1 MQKSL
6 IPLKSTMDLLQVLWR
21 RKFWVLGPTLLGA
34 ALAYFIASR
43 IEPTYE
49 ASTLIL
55 VEGQKVPTDYV
66 KSTVTS
72 QIEERLKTI
81 EQQITKR
88 SSLERLIEEA
98 GLYPESIGVL
108 STEELVSKARK
119 NLQVRV
125 QRNQIFRISFWG
137 SDPES
142 VARAANKL
150 ADMFIEENLKLREN
164 QAENTTAFLESEL
177 QETKAQL
184 EEQEAKLSQF
194 RLRSEGK
201 LPDQRE
207 SNFRAL
213 EQLQNRLDVNQ
224 AAIERLALRETLLMQ
239 NTPPVESAE
248 QLAPRTSRLQ
258 ELTLE
263 LQQLRSQYTDQHP
276 DVVRLETEINQLRES
291 ITAETTEPTDAPFD
305 NILAEASRELE
316 LQQVRREVERL
327 ESDQQRIVQ
336 EMVTYQARLDQTP
349 QVEQQLIGITRDYST
364 LRSSY
369 QSLLEKRTEARLAEN
384 LERKQQSEQFRKLE
398 EAIPPTLP
406 TAPNLPML
414 IGGGTAIG
422 LILGVVLALIRD
434 QTDETFDAEADL
446 REAFPG
452 VPFIIAIPHLR
463 AEASSRRESEP
474 PREASTS
481 A

>member
-6 IPLKSTMDLLQVLWR
+6 IPLKSTIDILQALWR

-72 QIEERLKTI
+72 RIEERLKTI

-88 SSLERLIEEA
+88 SSLERLITEA

-108 STEELVSKARK
+108 STEELVAKARK
-119 NLQVRV
+119 NLRVRV

-137 SDPES
+137 ADPDS

-177 QETKAQL
+177 QETKTQL
-184 EEQEAKLSQF
+184 EEQESKLSRF
-194 RLRSEGK
+194 RLKSQGM

-224 AAIERLALRETLLMQ
+224 AAIERLDLRETLLMQ
-239 NTPPVESAE
+239 NPPPVETAE
-248 QLAPRTSRLQ
+248 QLAPKTSRLQ
-258 ELTLE
+258 QLTLE
-263 LQQLRSQYTDQHP
+263 LQELRSQYTDQHP
-276 DVVRLETEINQLRES
+276 DVVRLEKEITQLRETMNLES
-291 ITAETTEPTDAPFD
+291 TEPSDQPVD
-305 NILAEASRELE
+305 QILAQASREVE
-316 LQQVRREVERL
+316 LQQVRREMERL
-327 ESDQQRIVQ
+327 ETEQQRIVQ
-336 EMVTYQARLDQTP
+336 EMDTYQARLDQTP
-349 QVEQQLIGITRDYST
+349 RIEQELIGLTRDYST
-364 LRSSY
+364 LRDSY

-398 EAIPPTLP
+398 EAIPPKLP
-406 TAPNLPML
+406 TAPNLPFL

-434 QTDETFDAEADL
+434 QTDETFDAEVDL

-463 AEASSRRESEP
+463 AETQTRQESES
-474 PREASTS
+474 PREASTG
-481 A
+481 

>member
-1 MQKSL
+1 MKKSL
-6 IPLKSTMDLLQVLWR
+6 IPLQSAMDILQTLWR
-21 RKFWVLGPTLLGA
+21 RKLWVIGPTLLGA

-72 QIEERLKTI
+72 RIEERLKTI

-88 SSLERLIEEA
+88 SSLERLIAEA
-98 GLYPESIGVL
+98 GLYPESVGVL
-108 STEELVSKARK
+108 STEELVAKARR
-119 NLQVRV
+119 NLRVRV

-177 QETKAQL
+177 EETKALL
-184 EEQEAKLSQF
+184 EQQEARLSEF
-194 RLRSEGK
+194 RLRSQGR

-239 NTPPVESAE
+239 NPPPVETAE

-263 LQQLRSQYTDQHP
+263 LQMLQSQYTDQHP
-276 DVVRLETEINQLRES
+276 DVVRLKKEITQLRES
-291 ITAETTEPTDAPFD
+291 MEPTAGEDDTPID
-305 NILAEASRELE
+305 SILAEASRDVE
-316 LQQVRREVERL
+316 LQQVRREMARL
-327 ESDQQRIVQ
+327 ETDQQRIID
-336 EMVTYQARLDQTP
+336 EMDLYQSRLDRTP
-349 QVEQQLIGITRDYST
+349 QVEQQLIGLTRDYST
-364 LRSSY
+364 LKGSY

-398 EAIPPTLP
+398 EAIPPKLP
-406 TAPNLPML
+406 TAPNLPFL
-414 IGGGTAIG
+414 ISAGTAIG

-434 QTDETFDAEADL
+434 QTDETFEGEADL

-463 AEASSRRESEP
+463 AEAQTRQQNEP
-474 PREASTS
+474 PREVST